1 MPDFKS
7 MKLTVKHFLTVDKL
21 SRCSDMYLYARCV
34 ENAKVP
40 ALTTR
45 EHRTLTRLLKKAHF
59 SLPSFATV
67 MRARQKIQSNNP
79 ELAEKHSK
87 AIRAELERQ
96 YREEFGRNGEA

>member
-1 MPDFKS
+1 MPDFKNIRV
-7 MKLTVKHFLTVDKL
+7 TVKHFLTVDKL
-21 SRCSDMYLYARCV
+21 SRCSDIYLYALCV

-67 MRARQKIQSNNP
+67 MRARQKIQSESP

-96 YREEFGRNGEA
+96 YREEFRKH